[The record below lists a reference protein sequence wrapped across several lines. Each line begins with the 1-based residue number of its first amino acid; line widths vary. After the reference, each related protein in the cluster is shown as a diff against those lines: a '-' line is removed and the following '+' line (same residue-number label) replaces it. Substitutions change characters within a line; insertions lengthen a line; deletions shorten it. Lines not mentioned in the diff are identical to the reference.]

1 MGVIFALF
9 LVRAIA
15 AVGGP
20 VANDLCFDAL
30 LVIATPELVVKTRE
44 VRDSRLVKTRDPLA
58 LD

>member
-1 MGVIFALF
+1 MF